1 MIILYVYL
9 GSVLINLVLSCLAT
23 LVESKSTPITITLG
37 ELLLIS
43 FFVLLGPFGSVIIA
57 WTIIGSGVLKPVLN
71 KTVISIN
78 RKEK

>member
-1 MIILYVYL
+1 MNLLAIYI

-43 FFVLLGPFGSVIIA
+43 FFVLLGPFGLVIIA
-57 WTIIGSGVLKPVLN
+57 WAIISSGVLKPVLD
-71 KTVISIN
+71 KTVINLN
-78 RKEK
+78 RKGK